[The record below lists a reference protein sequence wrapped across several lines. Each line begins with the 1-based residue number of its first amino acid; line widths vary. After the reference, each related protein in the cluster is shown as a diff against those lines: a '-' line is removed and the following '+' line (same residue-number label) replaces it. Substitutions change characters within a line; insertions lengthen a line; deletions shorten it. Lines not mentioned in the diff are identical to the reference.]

1 MGIHWGRRGC
11 CFIQSSKNR
20 SDVGKA
26 TVIGLIGTL
35 IIYILITLLSLGL
48 MQQAD
53 IAGLKNPAMAYLF
66 ESVVGKW
73 GAIFINLGLVISVL
87 GAWLG
92 WTLLASEIPYLAAK
106 DGVFPKWFAKENKNK
121 APVNSLWITNGL
133 IQMFLLTF
141 VVSDQAYNF
150 AFSLAS
156 SAILIPYAFSAFY
169 QLKHSLN
176 SEEVDRNKN
185 IVIGLIASI
194 YGVWLVYAT
203 GLEYLLLTMTLYAP
217 GIFIFTMFKSKR
229 VRSKYLLEWN

>member
-1 MGIHWGRRGC
+1 VTLWV
-11 CFIQSSKNR
+11 FIGVEGAVVLSSRAKNR

-35 IIYILITLLSLGL
+35 IIYMLITLLSLGL

-133 IQMFLLTF
+133 IQ
-141 VVSDQAYNF
+141 
-150 AFSLAS
+150 
-156 SAILIPYAFSAFY
+156 
-169 QLKHSLN
+169 
-176 SEEVDRNKN
+176 
-185 IVIGLIASI
+185 
-194 YGVWLVYAT
+194 
-203 GLEYLLLTMTLYAP
+203 
-217 GIFIFTMFKSKR
+217 IF
-229 VRSKYLLEWN
+229 

>member
-1 MGIHWGRRGC
+1 MGIYWGRRGC

-106 DGVFPKWFAKENKNK
+106 DGVFQ
-121 APVNSLWITNGL
+121 NGSQKKIKIRL
-133 IQMFLLTF
+133 Q
-141 VVSDQAYNF
+141 
-150 AFSLAS
+150 
-156 SAILIPYAFSAFY
+156 
-169 QLKHSLN
+169 
-176 SEEVDRNKN
+176 
-185 IVIGLIASI
+185 
-194 YGVWLVYAT
+194 
-203 GLEYLLLTMTLYAP
+203 
-217 GIFIFTMFKSKR
+217 
-229 VRSKYLLEWN
+229 